1 MKYNVFNKTLVLF
14 IVFMFLLSGCTK
26 KNNDRFTLDPDSI
39 KLASV
44 IKDVLSL
51 NKNLILSIGTGLCE
65 NCKIVEETL
74 ENYKS
79 ENNSDDVE
87 ILIYTNYSDRDTFS
101 ELRITVSPTTLFI
114 NKDHLVIK
122 KVVGA
127 FNDIDLKSFLKETG
141 FIQ

>member
-1 MKYNVFNKTLVLF
+1 MLVR
-14 IVFMFLLSGCTK
+14 
-26 KNNDRFTLDPDSI
+26 NDT
-39 KLASV
+39 
-44 IKDVLSL
+44 
-51 NKNLILSIGTGLCE
+51 
-65 NCKIVEETL
+65 
-74 ENYKS
+74 
-79 ENNSDDVE
+79 
-87 ILIYTNYSDRDTFS
+87 DRDTFS